1 MCCIGPVS
9 ATEPGRLA
17 VVQPGNASACRGSG
31 ASMVVRKVACA
42 TPSAEVV
49 ESVLQQRAPAC
60 FAWQLRCGA
69 DQCPGRAYC
78 IAGGPVRQTA
88 LLFSHLPS
96 TPRIYTA
103 HPYRASTPRIYTAN
117 LHRVSTPRIHTAHL
131 HRGSKWHIHTAQKE
145 KPDRTDPALPVTDTL
160 TGAGDK
166 GARGCLRFLQCHRVL
181 VTAAHGK
188 AQGLFEAAEDKADQ
202 GQGQ

>member
-1 MCCIGPVS
+1 MCCIGPGS

-17 VVQPGNASACRGSG
+17 VVQPGNASAYRGSG
-31 ASMVVRKVACA
+31 ASMIVRKVACA
-42 TPSAEVV
+42 TPSADLV
-49 ESVLQQRAPAC
+49 ESVLQKPAPAC

-78 IAGGPVRQTA
+78 IARGPVRQTA
-88 LLFSHLPS
+88 LLFSHPPS

-103 HPYRASTPRIYTAN
+103 HPHRASTPRIYTA
-117 LHRVSTPRIHTAHL
+117 HP